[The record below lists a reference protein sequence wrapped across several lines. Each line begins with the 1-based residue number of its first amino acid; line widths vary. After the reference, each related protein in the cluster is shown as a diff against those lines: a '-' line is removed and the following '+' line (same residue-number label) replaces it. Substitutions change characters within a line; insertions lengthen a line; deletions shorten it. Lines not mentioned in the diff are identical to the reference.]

1 MTKYASTLT
10 LLCIGL
16 LGAAATL
23 PAQAAGAAAKEDTT
37 GAYIGGALGR
47 SSFSSHDLGVPRTGG
62 DEHDTAGKI
71 YGGYRFNENFGV
83 EGGYARLGSFSE
95 RVTLGGSSVEQNGK
109 GRSFY
114 IAGTGR
120 YALSQQFALTGRL
133 GLSSGRVSGSSVLP
147 AGTKVIGSSGALM
160 AGVGAE
166 FQLAQKIALT
176 LDYDHFGRLSDK
188 ISGNLISAGIRFNF

>member
-1 MTKYASTLT
+1 MTKFASTLT

-16 LGAAATL
+16 LGTAATL
-23 PAQAAGAAAKEDTT
+23 PANAAPASEDVT

-47 SSFSSHDLGVPRTGG
+47 SNFNAHDLGVPRIGS

-71 YGGYRFNENFGV
+71 YGGYRFNEHFGV

-95 RVTLGGSSVEQNGK
+95 RVTLGNGSTVEQTGR

-114 IAGTGR
+114 VAGTGR

-133 GLSSGRVSGSSVLP
+133 GVSAGRISGTSVMP
-147 AGTKVIGSSGALM
+147 AGTKVIGAAGALM
-160 AGVGAE
+160 MGVGAE
-166 FQLAQKIALT
+166 FQLAQKVALT
-176 LDYDHFGRLSDK
+176 LDYDHFGRLSAK
-188 ISGNLISAGIRFNF
+188 ISGNLISAGVRFNF